1 MKSNWFKH
9 PLGLS
14 DDKRLAQLIQE
25 EGVKGYGTYLYL
37 IEKMSQQEDYR
48 LSFQQLSLF
57 ERKGFH
63 RRYMERIVRNYPNLF
78 VVDGEEFSSAIAFHS
93 LSTRSAQSLHTSC
106 TERVQNVSKDDK
118 SLISKTVDIS
128 SRTHVR
134 EEKKREEKNH
144 LQEEMPILKK
154 EPVEDGRFKELLRGL
169 TLQSSWGELACMKS
183 GYPKL
188 LMEHFDEAVRLFG
201 EHVVLYGNQYRM
213 GDVSDVQKY
222 FVNFVASGSRTSK
235 ELYARLQSLE
245 RKRQETAENLYRYEQ
260 RIDGKRCYMGCPLPD
275 DAPPRPSPKAIWNN
289 LAGCW
294 HEPTG

>member
-14 DDKRLAQLIQE
+14 ERQQMASLISD
-25 EGVKGYGTYLYL
+25 EGIKAYGTYMYL
-37 IEKMSQQEDYR
+37 VEKLVQEPERKLQLDKLKGFVRKGISLRYLEGIITNHPELFCIEGNYFYAKDKLFSPSFCEVLDER
-48 LSFQQLSLF
+48 LSKVDQNQSKILNNNSLTIS
-57 ERKGFH
+57 E
-63 RRYMERIVRNYPNLF
+63 V
-78 VVDGEEFSSAIAFHS
+78 SA
-93 LSTRSAQSLHTSC
+93 TT
-106 TERVQNVSKDDK
+106 
-118 SLISKTVDIS
+118 
-128 SRTHVR
+128 RTHVR

-245 RKRQETAENLYRYEQ
+245 RKQQETAENLYRYEQ

>member
-1 MKSNWFKH
+1 M
-9 PLGLS
+9 
-14 DDKRLAQLIQE
+14 
-25 EGVKGYGTYLYL
+25 
-37 IEKMSQQEDYR
+37 
-48 LSFQQLSLF
+48 
-57 ERKGFH
+57 
-63 RRYMERIVRNYPNLF
+63 RNYPSLF
-78 VVDGEEFSSAIAFHS
+78 VVNGEEFSSAIAFHS

-118 SLISKTVDIS
+118 PLIPKAVNNP